1 LDVEKSAAGIFVTN
15 GFFVPYICKVQTM
28 FDDEEDD
35 FQDNSLNEDLESFEG
50 YLKGGSI
57 GFMDSDRL
65 EALIDHYLI
74 NSQYNKAKA
83 CAEHAISQF
92 SYNQLFYLRK
102 AQAISAMGQLK
113 EALHILTQIEKWES
127 PSMEFL
133 LTKAS
138 IFSQIKDSKN
148 AIKFFREALSM
159 SEPEDRDEIYLDL
172 AMEYEN
178 MNDYRSAV
186 QVLKEAIKSNPHN
199 EGAIYEIAFCYDQ
212 LGEYSSAIQCY
223 SDYID
228 ENPYSFT
235 AWYNLGNAY
244 SKIENFEKA
253 IWAYDYCILINEDFG
268 PVHFNLGNAY
278 MSQEKFLLAIEC
290 FHKCMEIDGDDP
302 MALCYI
308 GEAHEQLSEL
318 ELARHFYRRSLE
330 LAPMLPDAWLGLGI
344 IEDLEGKTKEA
355 IVLIHKAAELDP
367 ENAGIYHV
375 LAGAYE
381 KLDDLVQAEEFYQLS
396 LALDPS
402 DEECLTN
409 FVELISERSVKEGLD
424 YINDFIDNVGGNKIA
439 PVLRVNLLWLTGN
452 KQLAIEA
459 FGACVMSDRKKAK
472 ELFEINPELLKVE
485 EFIHLADE

>member
-1 LDVEKSAAGIFVTN
+1 
-15 GFFVPYICKVQTM
+15 M

-35 FQDNSLNEDLESFEG
+35 YFEGNLNEDLENFER
-50 YLKGGSI
+50 YLKGDPI
-57 GFMDSDRL
+57 GFLDSDRL
-65 EALIDHYLI
+65 EAILDHYLI
-74 NSQYNKAKA
+74 NGQYSKAKA
-83 CAEHAISQF
+83 CADHAISLF
-92 SYNQLFYLRK
+92 SFNQVFHLRK

-113 EALHILTQIEKWES
+113 EALHILTQIEKWET

-148 AIKFFREALSM
+148 AIRFFKEALAI

-178 MNDYRSAV
+178 LNDYRGAV
-186 QVLKEAIKSNPHN
+186 NILKEAIKSNPHN

-244 SKIENFEKA
+244 SKIENYEKA

-268 PVHFNLGNAY
+268 PVYFNLANAY
-278 MSQEKFLLAIEC
+278 MSQEKYLLAIEQ
-290 FHKCMEIDGDDP
+290 FHKCMEVDGDDP

-308 GEAHEQLSEL
+308 GEAHEQLNEL
-318 ELARHFYRRSLE
+318 DLARHFYRRSLE

-344 IEDLEGKTKEA
+344 IEDLNGNTKEA
-355 IVLIHKAAELDP
+355 LVLIHKAAELDP

-381 KLDDLVQAEEFYQLS
+381 KVDDFEQAEEFYQLS

-402 DEECLTN
+402 DEECLTSY
-409 FVELISERSVKEGLD
+409 VELISKRSLPEALD
-424 YINDFIDNVGGNKIA
+424 YIRDFVENIGGNKLA
-439 PVLRVNLLWLTGN
+439 KVLYVNVLYLIGRKAESVLLFTD
-452 KQLAIEA
+452 
-459 FGACVMSDRKKAK
+459 CVAEDRSKAK
-472 ELFEINPELLKVE
+472 EIFEINPSLKNVA
-485 EFIHLADE
+485 EFVHLAED

>member
-1 LDVEKSAAGIFVTN
+1 
-15 GFFVPYICKVQTM
+15 M
-28 FDDEEDD
+28 FDDEDD
-35 FQDNSLNEDLESFEG
+35 DYFEGNLNEDLENFES
-50 YLKGGSI
+50 YLKGGTI
-57 GFMDSDRL
+57 GFLDSDRL

-74 NSQYNKAKA
+74 NGQYNKAKA

-92 SYNQLFYLRK
+92 SYNQVFHLRK
-102 AQAISAMGQLK
+102 AQAISAMGQLR
-113 EALHILTQIEKWES
+113 EALHILTQIEKMES

-148 AIKFFREALSM
+148 AIKFFREALAI

-178 MNDYRSAV
+178 LNDYRNAV
-186 QVLKEAIKSNPHN
+186 MVLKEAIKSNPHN

-244 SKIENFEKA
+244 SKVENFEKA

-268 PVHFNLGNAY
+268 PVYFNLGNAY
-278 MSQEKFLLAIEC
+278 MSQEKFLLAIEQ
-290 FHKCMEIDGDDP
+290 FHKCMEVDGDDP

-308 GEAHEQLSEL
+308 GEAHEQLNEL
-318 ELARHFYRRSLE
+318 ELASHFYRRSLE

-344 IEDLEGKTKEA
+344 VEDLKGNTKEA
-355 IVLIHKAAELDP
+355 LVLIHKAAELDP

-381 KLDDLVQAEEFYQLS
+381 KLEHLVQAEEFYQLS

-409 FVELISERSVKEGLD
+409 YMELLQSKSLVEANN
-424 YINDFIDNVGGNKIA
+424 YIEDFINSVGGNKIA
-439 PVLRVNLLWLTGN
+439 NLLKVNVMWLLGRR
-452 KQLAIEA
+452 AESIEMFA
-459 FGACVMSDRKKAK
+459 SCVGQDRKKAK
-472 ELFEINPELLKVE
+472 EIFEINPSLLQVQEFVHLTE
-485 EFIHLADE
+485 E

>member
-1 LDVEKSAAGIFVTN
+1 
-15 GFFVPYICKVQTM
+15 M
-28 FDDEEDD
+28 FDDEDD
-35 FQDNSLNEDLESFEG
+35 DYFEGNLNEDLENFES
-50 YLKGGSI
+50 YLKGGTI
-57 GFMDSDRL
+57 GFLDSDRL

-74 NSQYNKAKA
+74 NGQYNKAKA

-92 SYNQLFYLRK
+92 SYNQVFHLRK
-102 AQAISAMGQLK
+102 AQAISAMGQLR
-113 EALHILTQIEKWES
+113 EALHILTQIEKMES

-148 AIKFFREALSM
+148 AIKFFREALAI

-178 MNDYRSAV
+178 LNDYRNAV
-186 QVLKEAIKSNPHN
+186 MVLKEAIKSNPHN

-235 AWYNLGNAY
+235 AWYNLGNAC
-244 SKIENFEKA
+244 SKVENFEKA

-268 PVHFNLGNAY
+268 PVYFNLGNAY
-278 MSQEKFLLAIEC
+278 MSQEKFLLAIEQ
-290 FHKCMEIDGDDP
+290 FHKCMEVDGDDP

-308 GEAHEQLSEL
+308 GEAHEQLNEL
-318 ELARHFYRRSLE
+318 ELASHFYRRSLE

-344 IEDLEGKTKEA
+344 VEDLKGNTKEA
-355 IVLIHKAAELDP
+355 LVLIHKAAELDP

-381 KLDDLVQAEEFYQLS
+381 KLEDLVQAEEFYQLS

-409 FVELISERSVKEGLD
+409 YMELLQSKSLVEANN
-424 YINDFIDNVGGNKIA
+424 YIEDFINSVGGNKIA
-439 PVLRVNLLWLTGN
+439 NLLKVNVLWLLGRR
-452 KQLAIEA
+452 AESIEMFA
-459 FGACVMSDRKKAK
+459 SCVGQDRKKAK
-472 ELFEINPELLKVE
+472 EIFEINPSLLQVQEFVHLTE
-485 EFIHLADE
+485 E

>member
-1 LDVEKSAAGIFVTN
+1 
-15 GFFVPYICKVQTM
+15 M

-35 FQDNSLNEDLESFEG
+35 FHESSLNEDLERFEG
-50 YLKGGSI
+50 YLKGGSL

-74 NSQYNKAKA
+74 NSQYTKAKA
-83 CAEHAISQF
+83 CAEHAIDQF
-92 SYNQLFYLRK
+92 SYNQLFHLRK

-113 EALHILTQIEKWES
+113 EALRILTQIEKIES

-148 AIKFFREALSM
+148 AIKFFREALQL
-159 SEPEDRDEIYLDL
+159 SEPEDRDEIYIDL

-178 MNDYRSAV
+178 MNDYRGAV

-244 SKIENFEKA
+244 SKVENYEKA
-253 IWAYDYCILINEDFG
+253 IWAYDYCILINEEFG

-278 MSQEKFLLAIEC
+278 LSQEKYLLAIES

-308 GEAHEQLSEL
+308 GEAHEQLNEL
-318 ELARHFYRRSLE
+318 ELARHFYRRSVE

-344 IEDLEGKTKEA
+344 IEDLEGRTKEA
-355 IVLIHKAAELDP
+355 LVLIHKAAELDP

-381 KLDDLVQAEEFYQLS
+381 KLEDLEQAEEFYQLS
-396 LALDPS
+396 LTLDPS

-409 FVELISERSVKEGLD
+409 YIELISERSLPEALD
-424 YINDFIDNVGGNKIA
+424 CITDFIENIGGNKLA
-439 PVLRVNLLWLTGN
+439 TVLKVDVLWKLGR
-452 KQLAIEA
+452 KEESISA
-459 FGACVMSDRKKAK
+459 FATCVSQNRKKAK
-472 ELFEINPELLKVE
+472 ELFQINPSLLNVE

>member
-1 LDVEKSAAGIFVTN
+1 
-15 GFFVPYICKVQTM
+15 M
-28 FDDEEDD
+28 FDDEDD
-35 FQDNSLNEDLESFEG
+35 DYFEGNLNEDLENFES
-50 YLKGGSI
+50 YLKGGTI
-57 GFMDSDRL
+57 GFLDSDRL

-74 NSQYNKAKA
+74 NGQYNKAKA

-92 SYNQLFYLRK
+92 SYNQVFHLRK
-102 AQAISAMGQLK
+102 AQAISAMGQLR
-113 EALHILTQIEKWES
+113 EALHILTQIEKMES

-148 AIKFFREALSM
+148 AIKFFREALAI

-178 MNDYRSAV
+178 LNDYRNAV
-186 QVLKEAIKSNPHN
+186 MVLKEAIKSNPHN

-244 SKIENFEKA
+244 SKVENFEKA

-268 PVHFNLGNAY
+268 PVYFNLGNAY
-278 MSQEKFLLAIEC
+278 MSQEKFLLAIEQ
-290 FHKCMEIDGDDP
+290 FHKCMEVDGDDP

-308 GEAHEQLSEL
+308 GEAHEQLNEL
-318 ELARHFYRRSLE
+318 ELASHFYRRSLE

-344 IEDLEGKTKEA
+344 VEDLKGNTKEA
-355 IVLIHKAAELDP
+355 LVLIHKAAELDP

-381 KLDDLVQAEEFYQLS
+381 KLEDLVQAEEFYQLS

-409 FVELISERSVKEGLD
+409 YMELLQSKSLVEANN
-424 YINDFIDNVGGNKIA
+424 YIEDFINSVGGNKIA
-439 PVLRVNLLWLTGN
+439 NLLKVNVLWLLGRRVES
-452 KQLAIEA
+452 IEMFA
-459 FGACVMSDRKKAK
+459 SCVGQDRKKAK
-472 ELFEINPELLKVE
+472 EIFEINPSLLQVQEFVHLTE
-485 EFIHLADE
+485 E

>member
-1 LDVEKSAAGIFVTN
+1 
-15 GFFVPYICKVQTM
+15 M
-28 FDDEEDD
+28 FDDEDD
-35 FQDNSLNEDLESFEG
+35 DYFEGNLNEDLENFES
-50 YLKGGSI
+50 YLKGGTI
-57 GFMDSDRL
+57 GFLDSDRL

-74 NSQYNKAKA
+74 NGQYNKAKA

-92 SYNQLFYLRK
+92 SYNQVFHLRK
-102 AQAISAMGQLK
+102 AQAISAMGQLR
-113 EALHILTQIEKWES
+113 EALHILTQIEKMES

-148 AIKFFREALSM
+148 AIKFFREALAI

-178 MNDYRSAV
+178 LNDYRNAV
-186 QVLKEAIKSNPHN
+186 MVLKEAIKSNPHN

-244 SKIENFEKA
+244 SKVENFEKA

-268 PVHFNLGNAY
+268 PVYFNLGNAY
-278 MSQEKFLLAIEC
+278 MSQEKFLLAIEQ
-290 FHKCMEIDGDDP
+290 FHKCMEVDGDDP

-308 GEAHEQLSEL
+308 GEAHEQLNEL
-318 ELARHFYRRSLE
+318 ELASHFYRRSLE

-344 IEDLEGKTKEA
+344 VEDLKGNTKEA
-355 IVLIHKAAELDP
+355 LVLIHKAAELDP

-381 KLDDLVQAEEFYQLS
+381 KLEDLVQAEEFYQLS

-409 FVELISERSVKEGLD
+409 YMELLQSKSLVEANN
-424 YINDFIDNVGGNKIA
+424 YIEDFINSVGGNKIA
-439 PVLRVNLLWLTGN
+439 NLLKVNVLWLLGRR
-452 KQLAIEA
+452 AESIEMFA
-459 FGACVMSDRKKAK
+459 SCVGQDRKKAK
-472 ELFEINPELLKVE
+472 EIFEINPSLLQVQEFVHLTE
-485 EFIHLADE
+485 E

>member
-1 LDVEKSAAGIFVTN
+1 
-15 GFFVPYICKVQTM
+15 M
-28 FDDEEDD
+28 FDDEDD
-35 FQDNSLNEDLESFEG
+35 DYFEGNLNEDLENFES
-50 YLKGGSI
+50 YLKGGTI
-57 GFMDSDRL
+57 GFLDSDRL

-74 NSQYNKAKA
+74 NGQYTKAKA

-92 SYNQLFYLRK
+92 AYNQVFHLRK
-102 AQAISAMGQLK
+102 AQAISAMGQLR
-113 EALHILTQIEKWES
+113 EALNILTQIEKMES

-148 AIKFFREALSM
+148 AIKFFREALTLSD
-159 SEPEDRDEIYLDL
+159 PEDRDEIYLDL

-178 MNDYRSAV
+178 LNDYRNAV
-186 QVLKEAIKSNPHN
+186 MVLKEAIKSNPHN

-244 SKIENFEKA
+244 SKVENFEKA

-268 PVHFNLGNAY
+268 PVYFNLGNAY
-278 MSQEKFLLAIEC
+278 MSQEKFLLAIEQ
-290 FHKCMEIDGDDP
+290 FHKCMEVDGDDP

-308 GEAHEQLSEL
+308 GEAHEQLNEL
-318 ELARHFYRRSLE
+318 ELAAHFYRRSLE

-344 IEDLEGKTKEA
+344 VEDLKGNTKEA
-355 IVLIHKAAELDP
+355 LVLIHKAAELDP

-381 KLDDLVQAEEFYQLS
+381 KLEDLKQAEEFYQLS

-409 FVELISERSVKEGLD
+409 FMELLQERSLLEALT
-424 YINDFIDNVGGNKIA
+424 YIEDFITSIGGNKLA
-439 PVLRVNLLWLTGN
+439 QVLHVNVLWLLGR
-452 KQLAIEA
+452 KSEALQLFMTCI
-459 FGACVMSDRKKAK
+459 SQDKKKAK
-472 ELFEINPELLKVE
+472 EIFEINPSLLQVQ
-485 EFIHLADE
+485 EFVHLAEE

>member
-1 LDVEKSAAGIFVTN
+1 
-15 GFFVPYICKVQTM
+15 
-28 FDDEEDD
+28 
-35 FQDNSLNEDLESFEG
+35 
-50 YLKGGSI
+50 
-57 GFMDSDRL
+57 
-65 EALIDHYLI
+65 
-74 NSQYNKAKA
+74 
-83 CAEHAISQF
+83 
-92 SYNQLFYLRK
+92 
-102 AQAISAMGQLK
+102 
-113 EALHILTQIEKWES
+113 
-127 PSMEFL
+127 
-133 LTKAS
+133 
-138 IFSQIKDSKN
+138 SQIKDSKN
-148 AIKFFREALSM
+148 AIKFFREALQL
-159 SEPEDRDEIYLDL
+159 SEPEDRDEIYIDL

-178 MNDYRSAV
+178 MNDYRGAV

-244 SKIENFEKA
+244 SKVENYEKA
-253 IWAYDYCILINEDFG
+253 IWAYDYCILINEEFG

-278 MSQEKFLLAIEC
+278 LSQEKYLLAIES

-308 GEAHEQLSEL
+308 GEAHEQLNEL
-318 ELARHFYRRSLE
+318 ELARHFYRRSVE

-344 IEDLEGKTKEA
+344 IEDLEGRTKEA
-355 IVLIHKAAELDP
+355 LVLIHKAAELDP

-381 KLDDLVQAEEFYQLS
+381 KLEDLEQAEEFYQLS
-396 LALDPS
+396 LTLDPS

-409 FVELISERSVKEGLD
+409 YIELISERSLPEALD
-424 YINDFIDNVGGNKIA
+424 CITDFIENIGGNKLA
-439 PVLRVNLLWLTGN
+439 TVLKVDVLWKLGR
-452 KQLAIEA
+452 KEESISA
-459 FGACVMSDRKKAK
+459 FATCVSQNRKKAK
-472 ELFEINPELLKVE
+472 ELFQINPSLLNVE